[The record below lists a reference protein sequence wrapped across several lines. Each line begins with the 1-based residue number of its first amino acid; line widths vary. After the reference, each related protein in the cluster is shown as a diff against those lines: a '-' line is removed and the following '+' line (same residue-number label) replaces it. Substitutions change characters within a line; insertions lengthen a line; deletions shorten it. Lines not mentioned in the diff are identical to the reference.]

1 MTDFDKIKSYY
12 HTFNEWERLISSEG
26 KLEYDLCFPL
36 ITKYLNPNSTILD
49 LGGGP
54 GRYTIALAKAGYTMH
69 LADLSPTLLE
79 QAKIKIHESG
89 IKHVRSIT
97 QLNAT
102 DLSAYS
108 DSIFDAVL
116 LFGPLYHLTTEEE
129 RLACLNE
136 VHRVLK
142 TDGLVFA
149 SFIPYM
155 SGAIGVA
162 ERLFRAP
169 NQVSVQTLNQVFEQG
184 IFNNNA
190 SEGFQ
195 EGYYPSSDEVIRL
208 FQRTGFSN
216 LLLRSIRG
224 WGSGREEEIYHL
236 KEKDPEMFEAVIN
249 LINKTAAYPSVIEMC
264 SHALFI
270 GSKK

>member
-89 IKHVRSIT
+89 IKNVRSIT

-116 LFGPLYHLTTEEE
+116 LFGPLYH
-129 RLACLNE
+129 
-136 VHRVLK
+136 
-142 TDGLVFA
+142 
-149 SFIPYM
+149 
-155 SGAIGVA
+155 
-162 ERLFRAP
+162 
-169 NQVSVQTLNQVFEQG
+169 
-184 IFNNNA
+184 
-190 SEGFQ
+190 
-195 EGYYPSSDEVIRL
+195 
-208 FQRTGFSN
+208 
-216 LLLRSIRG
+216 
-224 WGSGREEEIYHL
+224 
-236 KEKDPEMFEAVIN
+236 
-249 LINKTAAYPSVIEMC
+249 
-264 SHALFI
+264 
-270 GSKK
+270 